1 VWTLFGLLRE
11 GKKVTCCN
19 RLHVHSTILP
29 LCATWHS
36 FTRTQGIKVGST
48 LTVKA
53 DTWTHEVSCYTA
65 NQILKKVQNTQ
76 FWSMRKFVKIC
87 RSEGAGLASVV
98 ALFVL
103 DELNKVPKLET

>member
-1 VWTLFGLLRE
+1 MCGLLRE